1 MYIVHDSQCTHY
13 LDYLRLVAGA
23 DREHFKETGAG
34 PQQFL
39 VGVQSHD
46 AHQVHRATAGQ
57 DDQLGGGERRGGGEE
72 GGRGGEEGGEG
83 GGGGGERRGGRGG
96 EGGRS
101 SEWLLEP

>member
-1 MYIVHDSQCTHY
+1 MHVYTVHESQCTHY

-57 DDQLGGGERRGGGEE
+57 DDQLGG
-72 GGRGGEEGGEG
+72 
-83 GGGGGERRGGRGG
+83 ERRGGRQ
-96 EGGRS
+96 EQ
-101 SEWLLEP
+101 